1 MPELYNLF
9 WSAIR
14 GESLNEFLYFIGE
27 LKGSNN
33 LKERLSVYSPKNEE
47 NYSLD
52 LKSIIR
58 STPIQYRFIAFL
70 EELISALI
78 IELISLE
85 PYIPGECSSLGG
97 FIQERIRD
105 VAELIRDLRQEV
117 REYGLSWSETW
128 KAESLT
134 RSYLMIGNEMLKA
147 CKLNG

>member
-14 GESLNEFLYFIGE
+14 GETLNEFLHFVGE

-33 LKERLSVYSPKNEE
+33 LKERLSVYSPNSEE
-47 NYSLD
+47 NNSLD
-52 LKSIIR
+52 LKSMVR
-58 STPIQYRFIAFL
+58 STPIQYRFLAFL
-70 EELISALI
+70 EELASALI

-85 PYIPGECSSLGG
+85 PYIPVECSSLGG

-105 VAELIRDLRQEV
+105 VAELARDLKQEV
-117 REYGLSWSETW
+117 IEYGLSWSETW

-134 RSYLMIGNEMLKA
+134 RSYLMMGTEMLKA
-147 CKLNG
+147 CKLNV